1 MSIYSPKILK
11 TMKLAFAGLTSN
23 KTRTG
28 LSVFGIVIGVAA
40 VIIIVS
46 MGQGLKSLILG
57 QLTSFGS
64 DVMSIEIKIPGSD
77 MASSSRSMAQG
88 VVITTLKSADA
99 EALRDKDRFPYI
111 KVASGYSSGM
121 ELATYE
127 DEEKQ
132 AMIIASDAYYPEID
146 TLTVAKEGRF
156 FTQAENDS
164 VSQVVLIGSDIAK
177 KFFGEDD
184 PVGKNIKIKN
194 KNFLVIGVLKER
206 GSVMTFNMDELLI
219 IPIKTSQKI
228 LQGVDHIQEIGIKL
242 EDKKY
247 LAQAKFEIAGLMRE
261 QHKIEDPKNDDFQIV
276 TMDEALKTVDSV
288 TTAISIL
295 LGLLAAISLFVGG
308 IGIMNIMLVIVAER
322 TREIGLR
329 KAVGARYRDI
339 MNQFVMEAMAIS
351 LIGGLIGIII
361 GVSFSFLVSQIITYY
376 LGMDWPFVISSGAI
390 LISFVVAAV
399 FGMVFGW
406 YPAKEAAQLSP
417 IEALRKN

>member
-1 MSIYSPKILK
+1 
-11 TMKLAFAGLTSN
+11 MKLAFAGLTSN